1 MRFHSKSYICSTKL
15 LIYNIMEGYKP
26 RIADD
31 LLRRKLAGKG
41 AVLVQGPKWCG
52 KTTTAKQISKSILD
66 LGKTNIL
73 NNALLTLQIRPTDL
87 LQGETPR
94 LIDEWQSIPE
104 LWDMIRGEVDERSA
118 FGQFI
123 LTGSSVPLDENKR
136 RHSGNGRYGWID
148 MRPMSLWESGE
159 SSGSVSMGDLFDG
172 KTLDVQKNHLELD
185 TIAFLIC
192 RGGWPLSTFLSGDIA
207 LDQAR
212 DYFETI
218 YKVDIHRV
226 DAVRRNSERARLLM
240 RSYARNVGTA
250 TSFSKISCDIKEN
263 DNADISYE
271 TVSDYVDALKKL
283 FVLEDMP
290 AWNPNLRSKT
300 AIQSSETRY
309 FVDPSIATAALA
321 IGPQD
326 LIGDLNTFG
335 LYFESLAVRD
345 LRVYA
350 DALIGEVFH
359 YRDSSGLECDA
370 VIHLR
375 NGKYALTE
383 IKLGGIDNIEKAAA
397 SLKELSDKIDSDKM
411 RAPSF
416 LMVLTAVGEYAYQRK
431 DGVYVVPIG
440 CLRP

>member
-1 MRFHSKSYICSTKL
+1 M
-15 LIYNIMEGYKP
+15 IYSIMKEYKP
-26 RIADD
+26 RIADA
-31 LLRRKLAGKG
+31 LLKRKLEGKG

-52 KTTTAKQISKSILD
+52 KTTTAKQISRSVLN
-66 LGKTNIL
+66 LGKTDIL
-73 NNALLTLQIRPTDL
+73 NEALQTLQIRPTAL

-104 LWDMIRGEVDERSA
+104 LWDMVRSEVDERSDL
-118 FGQFI
+118 GQFI
-123 LTGSSVPLDENKR
+123 LTGSSVPIDEGKK

-159 SSGSVSMGDLFDG
+159 SNGSVSLGDLFDG
-172 KTLDVQKNHLELD
+172 KAIEVQDNPLGLEE
-185 TIAFLIC
+185 IAFLIC
-192 RGGWPLSTFLSGDIA
+192 RGGWPLATFMSGDVA

-226 DAVRRNSERARLLM
+226 DEVRRSSERARLLM
-240 RSYARNVGTA
+240 RSYARNTGSA
-250 TSFSKISCDIKEN
+250 TSFSKISADIKDN
-263 DNADISYE
+263 DNANISYE

-290 AWNPNLRSKT
+290 AWNPNLRSKV

-309 FVDPSIATAALA
+309 FTDPSIAAAALS

-326 LIGDLNTFG
+326 LINDLRTFG
-335 LYFESLAVRD
+335 LYFESIAVRD

-350 DALIGEVFH
+350 DALVGEVFH

-370 VIHLR
+370 VLHLR
-375 NGKYALTE
+375 DGRYALTE
-383 IKLGGIDNIEKAAA
+383 IKLGGADNIEKAAF
-397 SLKELSDKIDSDKM
+397 SLKELSNKIDSDKM
-411 RAPSF
+411 KLPSF
-416 LMVLTAVGEYAYQRK
+416 LMVLTGIGQYAYQRK

-440 CLRP
+440 CLKP

>member
-1 MRFHSKSYICSTKL
+1 M
-15 LIYNIMEGYKP
+15 
-26 RIADD
+26 
-31 LLRRKLAGKG
+31 AGKG

-172 KTLDVQKNHLELD
+172 KTLDAQRNHLDLD

-218 YKVDIHRV
+218 YKVDIHRI

-250 TSFSKISCDIKEN
+250 TSFSKMSCDIKEN

-309 FVDPSIATAALA
+309 FVDPSIATAALT

-345 LRVYA
+345 LRVYT

>member
-1 MRFHSKSYICSTKL
+1 MDT
-15 LIYNIMEGYKP
+15 YKP
-26 RIADD
+26 RIADA
-31 LLRRKLAGKG
+31 LLKRKLAGKG

-66 LGKTNIL
+66 LGKTNVL
-73 NNALLTLQIRPTDL
+73 DDALLTLQIRPTAL

-104 LWDMIRGEVDERSA
+104 LWDMIRGEVDDRGA

-123 LTGSSVPLDENKR
+123 LTGSSVPIDESKR
-136 RHSGNGRYGWID
+136 KHSGSGRYAWLN

-159 SSGSVSMGDLFDG
+159 SSGSVSLKDLFEG
-172 KTLDVQKNHLELD
+172 KSIELQTNPLSLEE
-185 TIAFLIC
+185 IAFLIC
-192 RGGWPLSTFLSGDIA
+192 RGGWPMSTFLSGDLA
-207 LDQAR
+207 LDQAG

-218 YKVDIHRV
+218 YKVDIHRI
-226 DAVRRNSERARLLM
+226 DNVRRSSERARLLM

-250 TSFSKISCDIKEN
+250 TSFSKMCRDIKEN

-271 TVSDYVDALKKL
+271 TVSDYADALKKL

-300 AIQSSETRY
+300 TVQSSDSRY
-309 FVDPSIATAALA
+309 FVDPSIATAALS
-321 IGPQD
+321 IGPSD
-326 LIGDLNTFG
+326 LIGDLHTFG
-335 LYFESLAVRD
+335 LYFESLAARD

-350 DALIGEVFH
+350 DALIGEVCH

-370 VIHLR
+370 VVHLR
-375 NGKYALTE
+375 DGRYGLTE
-383 IKLGGIDNIEKAAA
+383 IKLGGADNVEKAAT
-397 SLKELSDKIDSDKM
+397 SLKELSGKIDSDKM
-411 RAPSF
+411 RSPSF
-416 LMVLTAVGEYAYQRK
+416 LLVLTAVGEYAYQRK
-431 DGVYVVPIG
+431 DGVYVIPVG

>member
-1 MRFHSKSYICSTKL
+1 
-15 LIYNIMEGYKP
+15 MEGYKP

-226 DAVRRNSERARLLM
+226 DTVRRNSERARLLM

-309 FVDPSIATAALA
+309 FVDPSIATAALT

-383 IKLGGIDNIEKAAA
+383 IKLGGIDNIEKAAT

>member
-1 MRFHSKSYICSTKL
+1 M
-15 LIYNIMEGYKP
+15 
-26 RIADD
+26 
-31 LLRRKLAGKG
+31 AGKG

-192 RGGWPLSTFLSGDIA
+192 RGGWPLSTFLSVDIA

-226 DAVRRNSERARLLM
+226 DTVRRNSERARLLM

-263 DNADISYE
+263 DNAYISYE

-309 FVDPSIATAALA
+309 FVDPSIATAALT

>member
-1 MRFHSKSYICSTKL
+1 
-15 LIYNIMEGYKP
+15 MEGYKP

-240 RSYARNVGTA
+240 RAYARNVGTA

-309 FVDPSIATAALA
+309 FVDPSIATAALT
-321 IGPQD
+321 IGPRD

>member
-1 MRFHSKSYICSTKL
+1 
-15 LIYNIMEGYKP
+15 MEGYKP

-192 RGGWPLSTFLSGDIA
+192 RGGWPLSTFLSVDIA

-226 DAVRRNSERARLLM
+226 DTVRRNSERARLLM

-263 DNADISYE
+263 DNAYISYE

>member
-1 MRFHSKSYICSTKL
+1 
-15 LIYNIMEGYKP
+15 MERKYKT
-26 RIADD
+26 RIADA

-52 KTTTAKQISKSILD
+52 KTTTAKQIAKSFLD

-73 NNALLTLQIRPTDL
+73 NDAQQTLQIRPMAL

-94 LIDEWQSIPE
+94 LVDEWQSIPE
-104 LWDMIRGEVDERSA
+104 LWDMIRGEVDERGE

-123 LTGSSVPLDENKR
+123 LTGSSVPIDESKR

-159 SSGSVSMGDLFDG
+159 SKGSVSLQDLFEG
-172 KTLDVQKNHLELD
+172 KQIEVSENSLNLEQ
-185 TIAFLIC
+185 IAFLIC

-207 LDQAR
+207 LDQSR

-218 YKVDIHRV
+218 YKVDVHRV
-226 DAVRRNSERARLLM
+226 NDIRRNSERARLLM
-240 RSYARNVGTA
+240 RSYARNTGTA
-250 TSFSKISCDIKEN
+250 TSFAKISADIKEN
-263 DNADISYE
+263 DNASISYE
-271 TVSDYVDALKKL
+271 TVSEYVDVLKKL

-290 AWNPNLRSKT
+290 AWNPNLRSKV

-309 FVDPSIATAALA
+309 FVDPSIAAAALYV
-321 IGPQD
+321 GPED
-326 LIGDLNTFG
+326 LINDLRTFG
-335 LYFESLAVRD
+335 LFFESMAVRD

-370 VIHLR
+370 VLHLR
-375 NGKYALTE
+375 DGRYALVE
-383 IKLGGIDNIEKAAA
+383 IKLGGAENIEKAAS
-397 SLKELSDKIDSDKM
+397 SLKELSSKIDLDKM
-411 RAPSF
+411 KSPSF
-416 LMVLTAVGEYAYQRK
+416 LMVLIGVGEYAYQRK
-431 DGVYVVPIG
+431 DGVYVVPIA

>member
-1 MRFHSKSYICSTKL
+1 MRFNFNSYICAVKF
-15 LIYNIMEGYKP
+15 LIYRTMKEYKP
-26 RIADD
+26 RIADA

-52 KTTTAKQISKSILD
+52 KTTTAKQISGSILD
-66 LGKTNIL
+66 LGKTDVL
-73 NNALLTLQIRPTDL
+73 NNALLTLQIRPADL
-87 LQGETPR
+87 LQGDVPR

-104 LWDMIRGEVDERSA
+104 LWDMIRGEVDDRND

-123 LTGSSVPLDENKR
+123 LTGSSVPVEEGLR

-159 SSGSVSMGDLFDG
+159 SVGSVSLGSLFEG
-172 KTLDVQKNHLELD
+172 KDVDVSENPLSLEE
-185 TIAFLIC
+185 IAFLIC
-192 RGGWPLSTFLSGDIA
+192 RGGWPQATFLSGDIA

-212 DYFETI
+212 DYFEAI

-226 DAVRRNSERARLLM
+226 DGVRRSGERTRLLM
-240 RSYARNVGTA
+240 RSYARNIGSA
-250 TSFSKISCDIKEN
+250 TSFAKMSADIKEN

-309 FVDPSIATAALA
+309 FIDPSIAAAALA
-321 IGPQD
+321 AAP
-326 LIGDLNTFG
+326 GDLLGDLRTFG

-350 DALIGEVFH
+350 DALVGEVFH
-359 YRDSSGLECDA
+359 YRDSTGLECDA

-375 NGKYALTE
+375 DGRYALSE
-383 IKLGGIDNIEKAAA
+383 IKLGGAANIEKAAA
-397 SLKELSDKIDSDKM
+397 SLKELAGKLDSDKM
-411 RAPSF
+411 KAPAF
-416 LMVLTAVGEYAYQRK
+416 LMVLTGAGQYAYRRK
-431 DGVYVVPIG
+431 DGVFVIPVG